1 MMQPDGLKRVRT
13 ELGLSQEAFGRALG
27 MSRKAIN
34 EMEQGKAPIERRTM
48 LAALYLTDHPEDAIV
63 AEGE

>member
-1 MMQPDGLKRVRT
+1 MMQPDTLKRIRT

-48 LAALYLTDHPEDAIV
+48 LAAFYLKDHPEDAIV
-63 AEGE
+63 GEAE